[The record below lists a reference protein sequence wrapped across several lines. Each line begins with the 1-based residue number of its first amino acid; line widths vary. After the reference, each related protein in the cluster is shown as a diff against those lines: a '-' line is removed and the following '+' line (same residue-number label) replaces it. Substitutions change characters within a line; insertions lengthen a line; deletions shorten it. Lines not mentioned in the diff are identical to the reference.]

1 MIGHVCWVHAQRS
14 ISDASPIEVQ
24 HRSVRP
30 DIVLMKNGIE
40 VAVGETEKFDV
51 GSITKKELVEKN
63 FHLSKV
69 MKDLYDVALAKGKNK
84 ESLG

>member
-1 MIGHVCWVHAQRS
+1 
-14 ISDASPIEVQ
+14 
-24 HRSVRP
+24 
-30 DIVLMKNGIE
+30 MKNGIE